1 MGSAANLL
9 GRHHCLVTA
18 RLTLPL
24 LVEGP
29 ITAPSRQSCL
39 DSQIGQNFMLC
50 FCIFPQAGRAGHW
63 STGCNFFYYGK
74 SRNGEKYPF
83 ANVTFFWP
91 FDPETLWLGKFN
103 QNCILQTVRSVS
115 YVNKLQ
121 AHKAV
126 LIEFA
131 LSKWQTVFTFTNG
144 YLLPSQLFS

>member
-29 ITAPSRQSCL
+29 ITVPSRQSCL

-63 STGCNFFYYGK
+63 STGCHFFYYGK
-74 SRNGEKYPF
+74 NRNGKKYPCNCELF
-83 ANVTFFWP
+83 LQFDLKTLDRANSI
-91 FDPETLWLGKFN
+91 K
-103 QNCILQTVRSVS
+103 TV
-115 YVNKLQ
+115 
-121 AHKAV
+121 
-126 LIEFA
+126 
-131 LSKWQTVFTFTNG
+131 
-144 YLLPSQLFS
+144 